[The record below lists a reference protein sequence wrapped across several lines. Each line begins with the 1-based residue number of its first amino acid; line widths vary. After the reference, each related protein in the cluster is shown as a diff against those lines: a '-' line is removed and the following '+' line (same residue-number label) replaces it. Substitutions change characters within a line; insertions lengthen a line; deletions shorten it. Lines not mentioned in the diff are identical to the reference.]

1 MIKSVVLVALVFIA
15 VLALLRCVT
24 GKNRVHDCYIQR
36 DYEKFKRLDEQ
47 LELKTTAGERST
59 RERHRDSVL

>member
-24 GKNRVHDCYIQR
+24 GKNRARDCYIQR

-47 LELKTTAGERST
+47 LEQKTTAGERST
-59 RERHRDSVL
+59 RERRRDSVL